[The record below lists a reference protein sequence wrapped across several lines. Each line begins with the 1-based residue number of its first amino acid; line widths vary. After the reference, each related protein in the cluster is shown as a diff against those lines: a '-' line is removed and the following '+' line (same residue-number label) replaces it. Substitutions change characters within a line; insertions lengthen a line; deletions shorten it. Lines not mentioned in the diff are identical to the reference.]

1 MNTATHPRIASAG
14 RRPAWIESLTRLAA
28 SARQLAQAWWQP
40 ADAGDTLPSEVSA
53 QANRVRTM
61 ALKYLNHDPHFAA
74 DLFAAAD
81 RHEESQGRQ
90 QAAHRNTLQK

>member
-40 ADAGDTLPSEVSA
+40 AHTGDAAPSEVSA

-81 RHEESQGRQ
+81 RHEESQGRL
-90 QAAHRNTLQK
+90 QAARRDTLQK